1 MSWVEKFRKVTIGA
15 GGGGGGGGGGQLIG
29 TREYLFFER
38 SAL

>member
-15 GGGGGGGGGGQLIG
+15 GGGGA
-29 TREYLFFER
+29 TNWDSRVSFFER